1 MRWIYV
7 FIKASPC
14 VLSRG
19 FHNFKYKSKD
29 MKTWVTVLGIL
40 AIMPLFA
47 FQCEKDD
54 WQTVFTGKVEM
65 EGVCGRTVVSITD
78 GNIAGL
84 PSGAYAEDWADPTTG
99 IRYQR
104 VFMIANPCQIKTS
117 LKTGDRIRF
126 RIHPEANLQCITC
139 MAWSPA
145 PEKILPI
152 EVVEKL

>member
-1 MRWIYV
+1 MYERLT
-7 FIKASPC
+7 C
-14 VLSRG
+14 ELMSRK
-19 FHNFKYKSKD
+19 NILLKSKV
-29 MKTWVTVLGIL
+29 MHKWFYCLGIV
-40 AIMPLFA
+40 AILPLFA
-47 FQCEKDD
+47 FQCGKDD
-54 WQTVFTGKVEM
+54 MQTVFTGKVEM